1 MCSISQGS
9 QSLKDELLSLIDADT
24 EAFNQ
29 VLDAYRMPQGSE
41 DQVSLR
47 NETID
52 KSMKV
57 ASIIPFKTLKCCS
70 EVIKYTKE
78 VAKFGNPNSITD
90 AGVAG
95 EIAYAGAQGAALNVK
110 VNLLEIEDIKYCKN
124 MTKKTNTLLDDS
136 RKTLNIIRK
145 MVANKIDNNGNT
157 SA

>member
-1 MCSISQGS
+1 M
-9 QSLKDELLSLIDADT
+9 
-24 EAFNQ
+24 
-29 VLDAYRMPQGSE
+29 
-41 DQVSLR
+41 
-47 NETID
+47 
-52 KSMKV
+52 
-57 ASIIPFKTLKCCS
+57 
-70 EVIKYTKE
+70 KYTKE

-110 VNLLEIEDIKYCKN
+110 INLLEIEDIKYCKN